1 MGVRSRYWQLVKIDA
16 AGRRQIQEITPAKAF
31 FLDMFPTATVNDDLP
46 DVEINKKLLQL
57 SENVPADRYLLAER
71 CLLCF
76 ISWQIE
82 QVCVQLEAKFGTVHG
97 FKSAD
102 LLLCVLDDDGKL
114 KPVGNYQSFSR
125 QILQSFDP
133 EKSNLT
139 TWTSTRVKQN
149 LRLNQFLLECG
160 VYLVSDWAILNDTKP
175 KQLQRIFTIFYS
187 LTAGEIMQAQQL
199 LDSYHAIYRTA
210 RLQQRGKERGDNLE
224 QPPKRRGG
232 KCTIPTIHQLQA
244 IATLLQSKT
253 GQNLSSE
260 TVMTQLQRL
269 AEQLRR
275 YRIHVRGGS
284 LPAESLDVA
293 GDGYCEGITGYT
305 NTTEVVNDED
315 EQTEFLQLYRPQF
328 LACLEQA
335 LAIVTQKR
343 VEQLQRKK
351 GDKAKKFLL
360 ALQLF
365 HCQNLSMTEIA
376 AKVGLRAQDAVTRFL
391 KLKDFRAD
399 VRQELLIMLCNSVM
413 ELAKNYSHP
422 DSLQTL
428 EGKIKIALNEQ
439 INHVIE
445 AAEIQAQTAKSLSTK
460 TSSFNQRLC
469 RYLDDII
476 N

>member
-1 MGVRSRYWQLVKIDA
+1 
-16 AGRRQIQEITPAKAF
+16 
-31 FLDMFPTATVNDDLP
+31 
-46 DVEINKKLLQL
+46 
-57 SENVPADRYLLAER
+57 
-71 CLLCF
+71 
-76 ISWQIE
+76 
-82 QVCVQLEAKFGTVHG
+82 
-97 FKSAD
+97 
-102 LLLCVLDDDGKL
+102 
-114 KPVGNYQSFSR
+114 
-125 QILQSFDP
+125 
-133 EKSNLT
+133 
-139 TWTSTRVKQN
+139 
-149 LRLNQFLLECG
+149 
-160 VYLVSDWAILNDTKP
+160 
-175 KQLQRIFTIFYS
+175 
-187 LTAGEIMQAQQL
+187 
-199 LDSYHAIYRTA
+199 
-210 RLQQRGKERGDNLE
+210 
-224 QPPKRRGG
+224 
-232 KCTIPTIHQLQA
+232 
-244 IATLLQSKT
+244 
-253 GQNLSSE
+253 
-260 TVMTQLQRL
+260 MTQLQRL

-428 EGKIKIALNEQ
+428 EGKIQIALNEQ

-445 AAEIQAQTAKSLSTK
+445 AAEIQAQTAKSLPTK
-460 TSSFNQRLC
+460 TSIFNQRLC